1 MPSGRIVDGIVDVVR
16 IFERRDGALV
26 WSGLNVP
33 RLDRFELAGL
43 DPRVVL
49 NDGSA

>member
-1 MPSGRIVDGIVDVVR
+1 
-16 IFERRDGALV
+16 V

-49 NDGSA
+49 HGDHA